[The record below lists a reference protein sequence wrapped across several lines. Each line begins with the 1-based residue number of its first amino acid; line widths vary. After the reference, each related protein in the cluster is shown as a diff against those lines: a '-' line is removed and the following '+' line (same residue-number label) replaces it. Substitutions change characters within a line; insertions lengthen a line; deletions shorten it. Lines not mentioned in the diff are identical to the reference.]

1 MKNYRKRALSNMG
14 FDKKELQVKLPKC
27 PPTPPPPPPRPRW
40 SSYTRR
46 EIEKFW
52 RKKRLEEE
60 EHFLAAI
67 KAAARLRASH
77 FSDEDYMVFLE
88 SLELDEDKIKEEDV
102 SIITEKNCG
111 YNNQEIRVGI
121 KDWWTKSKYAYL
133 NQPAVGSVGRPS
145 RRSNYKP
152 ESIWFY
158 RKPFTVVNPS
168 VQPL

>member
-1 MKNYRKRALSNMG
+1 MG
-14 FDKKELQVKLPKC
+14 VEKGEVVVKLPKC

-40 SSYTRR
+40 SISSYTRR

-67 KAAARLRASH
+67 KSAARLRASH
-77 FSDEDYMVFLE
+77 LSEEGYVVFLE
-88 SLELDEDKIKEEDV
+88 SLEENKTKDEDV
-102 SIITEKNCG
+102 SIITQKIKSCED
-111 YNNQEIRVGI
+111 YDQEIRVGI

-133 NQPAVGSVGRPS
+133 NQPAIGSVGRQR

-152 ESIWFY
+152 ESIWFHNMS
-158 RKPFTVVNPS
+158 FSIATAS
-168 VQPL
+168 A

>member
-77 FSDEDYMVFLE
+77 FSVIHPI
-88 SLELDEDKIKEEDV
+88 SLLVLNFHLVLMHNNIYILD
-102 SIITEKNCG
+102 
-111 YNNQEIRVGI
+111 
-121 KDWWTKSKYAYL
+121 
-133 NQPAVGSVGRPS
+133 
-145 RRSNYKP
+145 
-152 ESIWFY
+152 
-158 RKPFTVVNPS
+158 
-168 VQPL
+168 